1 LFQRPFLIDVPLSR
15 LIQPLKKYSSTGEIN
30 MRIENRKAV
39 FSALEAKYHD
49 SRRDHLDGLTVEYD
63 SWWFNLRASNT
74 EPPQYRPK
82 ETL

>member
-63 SWWFNLRASNT
+63 SWWFNLRAGT
-74 EPPQYRPK
+74 DPK
-82 ETL
+82 K